1 MVESFPG
8 VATLPGRSGSGASRL
23 FPWGWLKPA
32 LLRPPE
38 ILPEPHNRPV
48 DHIPAVLRIREQM
61 PFVRI
66 DDKFCW
72 YPQRLQRVP
81 EFIGLRRRALAI
93 SISHYDERRRLRLLD
108 KIDWGTLRVDHGIVR
123 DRRAEIR
130 NHPLI
135 DFVFAVVAQIV

>member
-1 MVESFPG
+1 MVASFPG

-48 DHIPAVLRIREQM
+48 DHIPAVHRIREQM
-61 PFVRI
+61 TFVRI
-66 DDKFCW
+66 DHKLGW

-81 EFIGLRRRALAI
+81 EFIGLRCRALAI
-93 SISHYDERRRLRLLD
+93 AISHYDERRRLSLLD
-108 KIDWGTLRVDHGIVR
+108 EIDRRTLRIDYRVVI

-130 NHPLI
+130 NHPLVN
-135 DFVFAVVAQIV
+135 FVFAVVPQIV